1 MTRWNKWFG
10 GRLIMLYVSWLDI
23 LKVFLIGNVFS
34 LSIVILILTGDIKI
48 EKK

>member
-1 MTRWNKWFG
+1 
-10 GRLIMLYVSWLDI
+10 MLYVSWLDI